1 MAYRAVSQDLVLLD
15 AKTNLVVDFLT
26 NVIPRSHGQPMR
38 MTRRVFLVGL
48 VLFLAS
54 TQRADDFKF
63 PLKSNSVRFAA
74 IGDMGT
80 GEKPSMKPRRKWRSS
95 TKHFPSNS

>member
-1 MAYRAVSQDLVLLD
+1 MLGLL
-15 AKTNLVVDFLT
+15 
-26 NVIPRSHGQPMR
+26 
-38 MTRRVFLVGL
+38 
-48 VLFLAS
+48 LFLAS

-80 GEKPSMKPRRKWRSS
+80 GEKPEFETSEQMEEQHKI
-95 TKHFPSNS
+95 FPFEFVIALGR